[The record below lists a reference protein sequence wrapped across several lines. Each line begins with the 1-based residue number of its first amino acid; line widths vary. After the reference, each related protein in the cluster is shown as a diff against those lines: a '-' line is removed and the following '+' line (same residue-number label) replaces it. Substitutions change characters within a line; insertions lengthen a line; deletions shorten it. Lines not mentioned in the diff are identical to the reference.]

1 MDDTITV
8 ATRDQVI
15 MYAKDWLVILAES
28 QRWLQFN
35 PAVYEGTQ
43 ERQDVM
49 KACVDLAYNRTKESL
64 VAYAKHREKFFAEH
78 DKMLDTIEELLQ
90 ENIKDIKDDG
100 QMA

>member
-15 MYAKDWLVILAES
+15 MYARDWMDLCSKSINVKFCDAH
-28 QRWLQFN
+28 
-35 PAVYEGTQ
+35 Q
-43 ERQDVM
+43 EHEDVLC
-49 KACVDLAYNRTKESL
+49 ACIDLAFNRTKEAL
-64 VAYAKHREKFFAEH
+64 VAYAKHREKFFNEH

>member
-15 MYAKDWLVILAES
+15 MYAKDWMALYQADFFAHE
-28 QRWLQFN
+28 
-35 PAVYEGTQ
+35 TDQ
-43 ERQDVM
+43 EWRDVLS
-49 KACVDLAYNRTKESL
+49 ACLDLAFNRTKEAL
-64 VAYAKHREKFFAEH
+64 VAYAKNREKFFAEH